1 MKAKKI
7 DENRVV
13 ITVSGKDIIYIKKG
27 GDVQIVAKESG
38 FFSRRDFGTSKSLAK
53 KVLFPRKKV
62 S

>member
-1 MKAKKI
+1 
-7 DENRVV
+7 
-13 ITVSGKDIIYIKKG
+13 VSGKDIIYIKKG